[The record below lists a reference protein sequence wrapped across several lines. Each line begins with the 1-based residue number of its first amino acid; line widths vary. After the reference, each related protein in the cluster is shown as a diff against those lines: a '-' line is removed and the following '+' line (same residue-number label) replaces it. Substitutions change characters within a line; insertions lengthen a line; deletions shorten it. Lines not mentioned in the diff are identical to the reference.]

1 MPVFC
6 LERILSKFSS
16 DVVPYLCFLDCLP
29 FVELS
34 TVIPK
39 SGSVYI
45 YLLTAF
51 NSFHPFFGGLPAF
64 VFFWITCVII
74 QPCMNA
80 VNAKMFASYSFDI
93 LKVFVSGSVLSY
105 ETSIQYSLGAL
116 SIGIVAG
123 VLIVLVWII

>member
-1 MPVFC
+1 M
-6 LERILSKFSS
+6 
-16 DVVPYLCFLDCLP
+16 P

-93 LKVFVSGSVLSY
+93 LKVFVSDSDYILSY
-105 ETSIQYSLGAL
+105 ETIIQYSLGAL
-116 SIGIVAG
+116 SIGIVSG
-123 VLIVLVWII
+123 